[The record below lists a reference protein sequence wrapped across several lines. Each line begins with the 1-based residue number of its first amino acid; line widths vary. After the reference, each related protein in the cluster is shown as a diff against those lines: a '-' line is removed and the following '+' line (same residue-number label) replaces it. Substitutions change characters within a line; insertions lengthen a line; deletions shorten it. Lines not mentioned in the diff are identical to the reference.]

1 MKNQVS
7 CFCVFILCVLSRI
20 VSAKVDDFY
29 KACSVRETCADGQ
42 TITFPFYIR
51 GKQPPFCGYPGFE
64 LSCNSNGSPILNLHN
79 IDYIIHEISY
89 DNQFVRV
96 SNAAVFEANNANA
109 SCINISRH
117 RIQNVSLPEDRFAL
131 LSNQSELVLLYN
143 CNSSLPGELLR
154 YRAGICE
161 NKNKTA
167 GTVLALVRSD
177 PNLEN
182 ASRECSGDPGG
193 GSGGGVCRK
202 RWFGFGIGEVIKRG
216 FLLNWTASN
225 CSVCKESGG
234 KCGFDAST
242 YHFKCFCTD
251 RPHAQ
256 QCDPASFMKL
266 LINQFKAKG
275 SVCVCGYCSLLDT
288 WEAMLG

>member
-7 CFCVFILCVLSRI
+7 CFRVFILCVLSRI
-20 VSAKVDDFY
+20 VSAKVDYFY
-29 KACSVRETCADGQ
+29 KACSLRETCADGQ

-51 GKQPPFCGYPGFE
+51 GKQQPFCGYPGFE

-96 SNAAVFEANNANA
+96 SNAAVSEANNANA

-154 YRAGICE
+154 YRDGICE

-182 ASRECSGDPGG
+182 ASRECSGDPVVAPVDMYAGNG
-193 GSGGGVCRK
+193 
-202 RWFGFGIGEVIKRG
+202 FGFGIVEVIKRG

-256 QCDPASFMKL
+256 QCDPA
-266 LINQFKAKG
+266 KG
-275 SVCVCGYCSLLDT
+275 SVCVYGYCSLLDT